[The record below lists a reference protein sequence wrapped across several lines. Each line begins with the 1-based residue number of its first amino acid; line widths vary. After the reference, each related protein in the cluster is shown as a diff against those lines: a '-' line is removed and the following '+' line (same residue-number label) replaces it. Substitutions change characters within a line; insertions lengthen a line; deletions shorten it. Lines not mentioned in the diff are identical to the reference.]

1 MTGENML
8 VSVLTGVSLCF
19 AASAATVDLSGS
31 GWTADGEPVSVP
43 HCYVLN
49 VFDDEIVI
57 ERRNFGSGAKEAENW
72 KA

>member
-1 MTGENML
+1 MTKKML
-8 VSVLTGVSLCF
+8 LANCLASIL
-19 AASAATVDLSGS
+19 AASAATVDLSGLS
-31 GWTADGEPVSVP
+31 WTADGEPVSVP

-57 ERRNFGSGAKEAENW
+57 EPRNFGSGAKEAENW